1 MSTATLNNNS
11 QDKTSESFLHY
22 LKDGLGGKVD
32 TYCEEKEKNYHD
44 SSYVLC
50 LFCNQI
56 FCTQCSTNHLI
67 NNLVTHPFDE
77 IVFIGKK
84 HLDLEF
90 KRDNEKLSDLRNKII
105 FFSNQKKNECTLN
118 KVNSL
123 KEALDQIQKLS
134 NELFNDIIPNFIKKY
149 NGYIDNLLKSLKEI
163 KLSTLNEENLKI
175 RCQELVNKFKKI
187 ETDYTN
193 DEKLKPT
200 KLNSYYR
207 ELKNDYEDLQKLNEL
222 FNNNANNNKSNVNST
237 DTNKIYENIN
247 SCLTNAINLLK
258 NINIFLKKNQF
269 QNQISDLTI

>member
-105 FFSNQKKNECTLN
+105 FFSNQKKNE
-118 KVNSL
+118 
-123 KEALDQIQKLS
+123 
-134 NELFNDIIPNFIKKY
+134 FKKY

-237 DTNKIYENIN
+237 DTNKVYENIN